1 MLLLELVAHSRE
13 LESSLNNKNQSLK
26 LKERVKGPQTLELKR
41 CFDFLCGQRPK
52 GGGGVGEGLFTVPT
66 LKEQFGRVFTE
77 IVR

>member
-26 LKERVKGPQTLELKR
+26 LKERVRGPQTLELKR

-52 GGGGVGEGLFTVPT
+52 GGGG
-66 LKEQFGRVFTE
+66 R
-77 IVR
+77 